1 MENYLI
7 FIPPP
12 TGILGVAGGAE
23 EMKGFQFCKVL
34 LTLALLF
41 IGLSGLT
48 YFLGTLSL
56 RLALIIEFTLL
67 ALMLVISFILFDRA
81 LNRTG

>member
-1 MENYLI
+1 
-7 FIPPP
+7 
-12 TGILGVAGGAE
+12 
-23 EMKGFQFCKVL
+23 MKGFQFCELL

-48 YFLGTLSL
+48 YFLGTLHL
-56 RLALIIEFTLL
+56 RLALIVEFTLL
-67 ALMLVISFILFDRA
+67 ASMITIGFILFDRA